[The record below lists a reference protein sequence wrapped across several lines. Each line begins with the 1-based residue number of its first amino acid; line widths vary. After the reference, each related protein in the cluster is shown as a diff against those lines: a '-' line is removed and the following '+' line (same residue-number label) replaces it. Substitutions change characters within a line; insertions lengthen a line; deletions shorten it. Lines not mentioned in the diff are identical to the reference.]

1 VDDPITRME
10 LAQTYIMTG
19 QTTSAIGELVAA
31 LEKPQCSINARLL
44 LEKIYKDT
52 GRNEDLQKFYDQA
65 VAKYPDDPYWLHRA
79 GAYVLTQYQIQY
91 EQEQTQA
98 RKQGKLKPN
107 EVLMPSAVSEKT
119 LALLNKAKPLL
130 EKAWTLSDAT
140 WKQAPGY
147 YAKYLDFYL
156 ETLLQE
162 QETQTQLTQN
172 VRIASKYVS
181 TPLETIAY
189 SQMAQMNKKM
199 GDRTKTLEL
208 FDKALESAKAQPEY
222 VVQLLDV
229 MRKVLESDKEVRA
242 WCDRTLAADPKHLGA
257 TYTMFQLSQSAGQFN
272 TAIEYIDRCLAQLQ
286 TKNDT
291 WVEYTIQKS
300 QVLLQAFFKTSDKKY
315 LDGGVVLYE
324 SILAALENNTSHPKR
339 AMILNNLAFLLADNN
354 QQLDKAVEYARRALK
369 DAPSDPVRMDTLA
382 YTLSKSNQ
390 FEEAEKMARMSIQYH
405 ELAGNSVPWDGYY
418 HLGMAQEGLKK
429 KAEAKAAYQK
439 ALDTGG
445 DAIPAPDKEQLATAV
460 KRVSQ

>member
-1 VDDPITRME
+1 
-10 LAQTYIMTG
+10 
-19 QTTSAIGELVAA
+19 
-31 LEKPQCSINARLL
+31 
-44 LEKIYKDT
+44 
-52 GRNEDLQKFYDQA
+52 
-65 VAKYPDDPYWLHRA
+65 
-79 GAYVLTQYQIQY
+79 
-91 EQEQTQA
+91 
-98 RKQGKLKPN
+98 
-107 EVLMPSAVSEKT
+107 MPSAVSEKT

-130 EKAWTLSDAT
+130 EKAWTLSDAN

-162 QETQTQLTQN
+162 QETQIQLTQN

-189 SQMAQMNKKM
+189 SQMAQMYKKM
-199 GDRTKTLEL
+199 GDRTKGLE
-208 FDKALESAKAQPEY
+208 F
-222 VVQLLDV
+222 QLLDV

-242 WCDRTLAADPKHLGA
+242 WCDKTLAADPKHLGA
-257 TYTMFQLSQSAGQFN
+257 NYTMFQLSQSAGQFN

-286 TKNDT
+286 NKDDI
-291 WVEYTIQKS
+291 WIEYTIQKS

-369 DAPSDPVRMDTLA
+369 DAPSDPIRMDTLA
-382 YTLSKSNQ
+382 YTLAKSNL
-390 FEEAEKMARMSIQYH
+390 FEEAEKMGRMSIQQY
-405 ELAGNSVPWDGYY
+405 ELEGKSVPWDGYY
-418 HLGMAQEGLKK
+418 HLGMALEGLQKK
-429 KAEAKAAYQK
+429 PDAKAAYQK